1 MQGARGG
8 STLAVFVGVG
18 VGIGMGYAFAAT
30 KGAWSYRSLYGASLP
45 CPTGSTSASGS
56 TPTLSLT
63 HCTAALSPYLSHSA
77 PFTVSH
83 PRALDTPNRLPR
95 WVR

>member
-56 TPTLSLT
+56 TPTLSL
-63 HCTAALSPYLSHSA
+63 
-77 PFTVSH
+77 SH
-83 PRALDTPNRLPR
+83 PLHCCTVAVPLSQCTLHSQSPACS
-95 WVR
+95 